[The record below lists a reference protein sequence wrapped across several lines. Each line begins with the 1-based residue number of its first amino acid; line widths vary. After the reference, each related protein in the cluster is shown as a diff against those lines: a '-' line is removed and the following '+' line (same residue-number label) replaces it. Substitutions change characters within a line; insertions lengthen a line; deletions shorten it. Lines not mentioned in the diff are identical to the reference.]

1 MLRLRN
7 SSSPELRK
15 IYRHLRSWVANALID
30 DKLVGDK
37 QARTTKPLGA
47 VFGAKKCQLLIGEDY
62 INNMDRKVV
71 GAMIQLAATLVH
83 ESVHK
88 WQFTGLRYIGYAAL
102 TITTITES
110 RARKKGKWA
119 TTILTNEFN
128 NQ

>member
-30 DKLVGDK
+30 DKLAGDK

-47 VFGAKKCQLLIGEDY
+47 VVGAKGCQLLIGEHY
-62 INNMDRKVV
+62 INSMNRKNV
-71 GAMIQLAATLVH
+71 GAMIRLAVTLVH

-88 WQFTGLRYIGYAAL
+88 
-102 TITTITES
+102 
-110 RARKKGKWA
+110 
-119 TTILTNEFN
+119 
-128 NQ
+128 